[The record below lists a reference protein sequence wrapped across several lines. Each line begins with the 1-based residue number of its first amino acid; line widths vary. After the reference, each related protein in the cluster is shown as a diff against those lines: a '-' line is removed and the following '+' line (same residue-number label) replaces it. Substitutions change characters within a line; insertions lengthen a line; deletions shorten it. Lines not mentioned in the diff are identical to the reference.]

1 MLRLAYHSRSKAVSA
16 YSSLRQAKSACFMLL
31 LLLDVAINKISTPP
45 LVCLGRYD
53 RTEALLNWPPA
64 TEGPKAAAIK
74 WFGGLKAGRIFLARQ
89 TTLEDSDVVPVVEI
103 PLAGCSVRLVTEGL
117 RGKTRWWRKTP
128 LEISHPTRA
137 LLARQRTF
145 FLFCDGSAAKEQWL
159 TAVSWACSGGGA
171 PQAVQDLYATF
182 CGALRDN
189 RRLSFPQV
197 MGVTAEEVVEKGQH
211 LGACMLTLQLEQP

>member
-1 MLRLAYHSRSKAVSA
+1 M
-16 YSSLRQAKSACFMLL
+16 CLL
-31 LLLDVAINKISTPP
+31 LLLHVAIRKISSPP
-45 LVCLGRYD
+45 QACLGRYN

-182 CGALRDN
+182 CSALRNN

-197 MGVTAEEVVEKGQH
+197 MDMTAEESLTWAA
-211 LGACMLTLQLEQP
+211 LGACRPHTPAGTALIVSLAQARCCSTAASQPRVQPVVFHV